1 MRSTPPLHRS
11 VLSESACGSVEQRGR
26 VAFGQDET
34 VIVVVVRVLRVILH
48 MAEKQRGG
56 KVRRREAGGW
66 MTAAGRRGGL
76 DGMDAQL
83 VGDPFQQFNVRFN
96 HKFLESKA

>member
-1 MRSTPPLHRS
+1 M
-11 VLSESACGSVEQRGR
+11 SERLA
-26 VAFGQDET
+26 
-34 VIVVVVRVLRVILH
+34 
-48 MAEKQRGG
+48 AEIQIGG

-96 HKFLESKA
+96 HKL